1 MQKIW
6 HIFADLMSNDFQD
19 MIKVRTISVGFT
31 ILALVV
37 FKPFELGVW
46 QWEAYVHLI
55 AIGVIGIGVCLI
67 TECILKYVV
76 KMPKSDAQGVDY
88 IIHRNLWFQ
97 FINTPLIALMICLYR
112 HFFLSNRFESNQ
124 LSWSNFLETL
134 LIIAFCSFA
143 IGLYWR
149 FKYRSKYL
157 RIELEEMQLLNKQLQ
172 KPQELSVTPQSSRH
186 ILIGTTNEKL
196 SLQISD
202 ILYIESVGNYV
213 KVYQIHDG
221 KVQTNMLR
229 STSKQIE
236 KDLSPYP
243 TIVRCHRAFLVNLQ
257 QVEQI
262 ISRSGNVQLLIKH
275 CHEFIPV
282 SRSNMTQVKSAIKSI

>member
-46 QWEAYVHLI
+46 QWEAYAHLI

-134 LIIAFCSFA
+134 LIIAFC
-143 IGLYWR
+143 
-149 FKYRSKYL
+149 
-157 RIELEEMQLLNKQLQ
+157 
-172 KPQELSVTPQSSRH
+172 
-186 ILIGTTNEKL
+186 
-196 SLQISD
+196 
-202 ILYIESVGNYV
+202 
-213 KVYQIHDG
+213 
-221 KVQTNMLR
+221 
-229 STSKQIE
+229 
-236 KDLSPYP
+236 
-243 TIVRCHRAFLVNLQ
+243 
-257 QVEQI
+257 
-262 ISRSGNVQLLIKH
+262 
-275 CHEFIPV
+275 
-282 SRSNMTQVKSAIKSI
+282 